1 MEDFGSYFG
10 AVCELLGAAWKLFG
24 ASWSGMAWTIRFWEL
39 ISRIL
44 AGFWGFK
51 IEEKSVQNDLKFEV
65 LDGVTLG
72 IIFLMVSVVFDG
84 FQKTWIR

>member
-1 MEDFGSYFG
+1 MQSIVLEGLSRPLED
-10 AVCELLGAAWKLFG
+10 
-24 ASWSGMAWTIRFWEL
+24 R
-39 ISRIL
+39 
-44 AGFWGFK
+44 K

-65 LDGVTLG
+65 LDGLTLG